1 VVATAGR
8 ALTAATP
15 RSGRPSAFI
24 ARPSA
29 AFGKSVG
36 QYVTPH
42 NVMGSRCVAEDADG
56 EEAMKDSGT
65 YRVTH
70 HRGRRSDSEDAEVIF
85 SYPDE
90 EPARRFYQRRLPP
103 RVGYVLALW
112 RPDGTLIASTIGP
125 QRDSRSSA

>member
-15 RSGRPSAFI
+15 RSERPSAFI

-36 QYVTPH
+36 QYFTPH

-56 EEAMKDSGT
+56 EEAIKT
-65 YRVTH
+65 
-70 HRGRRSDSEDAEVIF
+70 A
-85 SYPDE
+85 
-90 EPARRFYQRRLPP
+90 AR
-103 RVGYVLALW
+103 
-112 RPDGTLIASTIGP
+112 IASRTI
-125 QRDSRSSA
+125 SAGDRTARTPK